1 MNAKKTSKKK
11 SKASPRFGK
20 TIFTGDCLG
29 VMRGFDSDS
38 IDLIYL
44 DPPFNSNA
52 NYAAPIGSKAAGAEF
67 KDTWNLSDIDLE
79 WVVLLEKDHPELHA
93 ILTAI
98 MNKSDK
104 SYLIYMAIRILEMR
118 RILKPTGSIYLHCDP
133 TMSHY
138 LKIVMDAIFGR
149 KNCRNEI
156 VWCYTGPSNNVRYF
170 KKKHDIILYYSIGD
184 TWVFNAD
191 KVRIPYTRLN
201 TQKGGG
207 SGGIGGDMDEGKVA
221 SYVAKGKVPEDW
233 WPDISPVGRIKGER
247 IKYPTQKPLALLRR
261 IIQASSNPGDLVL
274 DPFCGCATTCVAA
287 DGLNRSWIGIDVSD
301 KAVELVAH
309 RIKDIQGGLIEDISH
324 WDTAENKNGLPRRT
338 DLGKLPSTKSQR
350 ERLYELQNGVCNGCG
365 QNFPIKIMEV
375 DHIIAISKGGTDH
388 PENLQMLCSS
398 CNRIKGNRGME
409 YLKSSLRLKE
419 RLNLY

>member
-11 SKASPRFGK
+11 SKAPPRFSK

-67 KDTWNLSDIDLE
+67 KDTWNLSEIDLE
-79 WVVLLEKDHPELHA
+79 WVVLLEKEYPELHA
-93 ILTAI
+93 ILRAVL
-98 MNKSDK
+98 NKSDK
-104 SYLIYMAIRILEMR
+104 SYLIYMAVRILEMH
-118 RILKPTGSIYLHCDP
+118 RILKPKGSIYLHCDP

-138 LKIVMDAIFGR
+138 LKVIMDAIFGR

-156 VWCYTGPSNNVRYF
+156 IWYYKNASRG
-170 KKKHDIILYYSIGD
+170 KKQFAKAHDVIFWYSKTD
-184 TWVFNAD
+184 DYVFNRD
-191 KVRIPYTRLN
+191 KILQAYESGMTEWRHKKQGKKTPRGKTPDDVITLPSLN
-201 TQKGGG
+201 TMSK
-207 SGGIGGDMDEGKVA
+207 
-221 SYVAKGKVPEDW
+221 
-233 WPDISPVGRIKGER
+233 ER
-247 IKYPTQKPLALLRR
+247 TGYPTQKPLALLRK
-261 IIQASSNPGDLVL
+261 IIETSSKPGDLVL

-287 DGLNRSWIGIDVSD
+287 DGLDRPWIGIDVSE

-309 RIKDIQGGLIEDISH
+309 RIKDIQGGLIENISH
-324 WDTAENKNGLPRRT
+324 WDTAKNKNGLPQRT
-338 DLGKLPSTKSQR
+338 DLGKLPPPKSQR

-365 QNFPIKIMEV
+365 EHFAIKIMEV
-375 DHIIAISKGGTDH
+375 DHIIAKSKGGTDH
-388 PENLQMLCSS
+388 FENLQMLCSS
-398 CNRIKGNRGME
+398 CNKIKGDRGME